1 MGEPQILPDDAC
13 AEPRVRVGLQAQLV
27 VAEIDFEGMFAMKL
41 MTTWSVKPGALR
53 EAVGRFLAGQAAPGE
68 GVTLLGRWH
77 NVDLSAGYSLYETN
91 DPAALHRSAAPW
103 AEILDLKTVLVIEDS
118 EAGPNLAL
126 AYKK

>member
-1 MGEPQILPDDAC
+1 
-13 AEPRVRVGLQAQLV
+13 
-27 VAEIDFEGMFAMKL
+27 MKV
-41 MTTWSVKPGALR
+41 MTTWAAKPGALR

-77 NVDLSAGYSLYETN
+77 NVDLSEGFSLYETT
-91 DPAALHRSAAPW
+91 DAAALHRSAAPW
-103 AEILDLKTVLVIEDS
+103 AELMDLKTVLVIEDA